1 MATVLAKKLK
11 RQVEV
16 DGVPYTVVIDPQG
29 LKLVGKGRR
38 KPTVQ
43 LAWKD
48 LVSGEAALAVALR
61 ASVDDAGG

>member
-1 MATVLAKKLK
+1 MATVLGKELK

-16 DGVPYTVVIDPQG
+16 DGVPYTVVIDPHG
-29 LKLVGKGRR
+29 LRLVGKGRR
-38 KPTVQ
+38 KPVVQ
-43 LAWKD
+43 LNWKD